1 MHSFPFL
8 LSPPLM
14 DLNAPLAPPDVN
26 PPTMD
31 LADEVKGMYR
41 VLEIISESN
50 GNGNGEKLRG

>member
-1 MHSFPFL
+1 
-8 LSPPLM
+8 M

-50 GNGNGEKLRG
+50 GNGNGEELRG